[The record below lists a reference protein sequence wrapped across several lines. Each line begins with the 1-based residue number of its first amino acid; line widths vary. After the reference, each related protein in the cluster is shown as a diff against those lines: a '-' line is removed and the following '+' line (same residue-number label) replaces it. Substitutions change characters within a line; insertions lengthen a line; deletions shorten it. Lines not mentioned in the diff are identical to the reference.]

1 MGTLEGDLLRSRL
14 RFDYQTVMAM
24 SDPLMSVEAY
34 RNLDD
39 LKARRK
45 PITSE
50 ADGHLAVHYRVKY
63 DIKTLLGPGR
73 YSDSTTVRF
82 DLFANN
88 DYPYKE
94 PVCWVIEDESK
105 TPWSPHFLEG
115 HWVCI
120 GPIWERA
127 AGQMLLGELMV
138 HIAKLLNFDEPPYEN
153 PEYVGWRRDAVEYW
167 VNKLDRQP
175 ISKSLV
181 YPPLPRKVPTPDAN
195 QEPKKSAFV
204 KKQVLGPTASPIKL
218 RTVTPAATTTPR
230 IKFRSN

>member
-1 MGTLEGDLLRSRL
+1 MEKLEADLLRSRL

-24 SDPLMSVEAY
+24 SSPLMLVEAY
-34 RNLDD
+34 RNIDD
-39 LKARRK
+39 LLARRD

-63 DIKTLLGPGR
+63 HIKTLVGPGR
-73 YSDSTTVRF
+73 YSESTTVRF

-88 DYPYKE
+88 NYPYKE
-94 PVCWVIEDESK
+94 PVCWVIESECE

-115 HWVCI
+115 HFVCI
-120 GPIWERA
+120 GPIWKRA

-153 PEYVGWRRDAVEYW
+153 PDYVGWRGDAVTYW
-167 VNKLDRQP
+167 VKTLDRQP

-181 YPPLPRKVPTPDAN
+181 YPPLPRKVPTPAVN
-195 QEPKKSAFV
+195 QEPPKVAFA
-204 KKQVLGPTASPIKL
+204 KKQIVAPNAPMIKL
-218 RTVTPAATTTPR
+218 RTPPANASPR
-230 IKFRSN
+230 IKLRTN